1 MDFTWVVNPARR
13 YVPAIH
19 VEPLAH
25 ADDLNERFP
34 GAEAC
39 PFMGASQHRKHRI
52 FLKTLP
58 FRRRGLRISPAMG
71 CNAVRCEEGHHS
83 AVPRPAG
90 SRASAGQGEQ
100 GKGVS
105 VVRHLLEAFLVLLVH
120 RLQTVVGT
128 ECSIARYLHMLKVR
142 IVTVVEAR
150 H

>member
-1 MDFTWVVNPARR
+1 MDFTWVMNPARR

-39 PFMGASQHRKHRI
+39 QFMGASQHGKHRI

-71 CNAVRCEEGHHS
+71 CDEVRGEEEHLS

-90 SRASAGQGEQ
+90 LRGSVGQGEE
-100 GKGVS
+100 GKG
-105 VVRHLLEAFLVLLVH
+105 E
-120 RLQTVVGT
+120 T
-128 ECSIARYLHMLKVR
+128 ERGSDGEGERGKGGERERGGEGEGGCEL
-142 IVTVVEAR
+142 
-150 H
+150 

>member
-1 MDFTWVVNPARR
+1 MDFTWVMNPARR

-39 PFMGASQHRKHRI
+39 QFMGASQHGKHRI

-71 CNAVRCEEGHHS
+71 CDEV
-83 AVPRPAG
+83 
-90 SRASAGQGEQ
+90 SRG
-100 GKGVS
+100 
-105 VVRHLLEAFLVLLVH
+105 LN
-120 RLQTVVGT
+120 RLGACGRSSNQDEVQ
-128 ECSIARYLHMLKVR
+128 MK
-142 IVTVVEAR
+142 
-150 H
+150 